1 MCGVY
6 AAASLP
12 FSTGCKKVVQHWLT
26 VSCKLILLLSLKSLE
41 KKLRLDIGVAVRS
54 INFALRVERFVRQYI
69 HRGPRYIAILF
80 STQCGSE
87 RIIWNRKIF
96 GEDMDTSLVARF
108 YGPSY
113 GVEFRFLVACWLY
126 YSNFE
131 HTDIQFD
138 KSVAPNVEVLS
149 DGTCNWYSPGRF
161 STPCPID
168 ISLFPFDNQ
177 TCSLV
182 FQSWLYSGLK
192 LNLSA
197 AFDIVETQVSN
208 GEWSLI
214 GRNTKFIFEDQ
225 HLTKHSS

>member
-54 INFALRVERFVRQYI
+54 ICATCGTFRSSVCT
-69 HRGPRYIAILF
+69 PRATVYCTF